1 MPSPTKL
8 KKKYL
13 YISIFFIK
21 YSQIEEYSNTSSIKK
36 FQGRIKARQKKMQHI
51 ARLLDIPGQAGPPS
65 PAYAG
70 SGVYSN
76 RNTGGRMSRENRPLF
91 NTSRGPGFAAPRRE
105 STPSSVQRLS
115 NDNDATTSR
124 NVRRDCESPVRLIT
138 EQKRNGNAKSRDSSK
153 NRSRDGSPRMP
164 RPRSEEIPLELI
176 KKTQLTSN
184 DISPKIS
191 ILPRPQTPRVEQEST
206 SSEPAPTAVAANT
219 KNEETSF
226 IAQQDKKTPRRKG
239 AIETV

>member
-1 MPSPTKL
+1 
-8 KKKYL
+8 
-13 YISIFFIK
+13 
-21 YSQIEEYSNTSSIKK
+21 
-36 FQGRIKARQKKMQHI
+36 MQHI

-70 SGVYSN
+70 SGMYTN
-76 RNTGGRMSRENRPLF
+76 RAIGGRGSRENRPLF

-105 STPSSVQRLS
+105 STPNIQRL
-115 NDNDATTSR
+115 DGDAGTSR
-124 NVRRDCESPVRLIT
+124 NLRRDCESPVRMIT
-138 EQKRNGNAKSRDSSK
+138 EQKRNGNARSRDSSK

-176 KKTQLTSN
+176 KKTQSN
-184 DISPKIS
+184 TNDVSPKIS
-191 ILPRPQTPRVEQEST
+191 ILSRPQTPREQENDEAGETST
-206 SSEPAPTAVAANT
+206 VTATPIV

-226 IAQQDKKTPRRKG
+226 IAQQDKKAPRRKG